1 MFDEIKQKLTQKFT
15 EEFNEK
21 PTEFFLSPGRLE
33 IVGNH
38 TDHNNGLALVASA
51 SIYAIAAVKRNDLNQ
66 IILVSKGFGK
76 TVIDAEY
83 SEPNCNE
90 YSTTISLLKGIISGF
105 LKRNYSVGGL
115 TIYSE
120 SDVTS
125 GSGISSSAAF
135 ELLISTILNDVF
147 NENKIDKM
155 ELVHISQDAENQYF
169 GKPSGLLD
177 QIGCAYGGLCYVD
190 FKDTKNPIVKNVQ
203 FPFDRKIILTN
214 PGGSHA
220 GLDSYYASIPVDMK
234 AVAES
239 FGETN
244 LRAVGKEA
252 FDKKRTQNPNIFTK
266 MQANRATHFFEE
278 CERVELAY
286 NAILNNDCNC
296 FLEQIN
302 KSGLSSSNV
311 LCNTQ
316 VEGRF
321 ENSPEKALQI
331 ARECCKS
338 DAHRVHGGG
347 FMGTIISF
355 VEKSNVNTL
364 KEEMIKAFGENSVVE
379 TTISPFGSTKI

>member
-1 MFDEIKQKLTQKFT
+1 MFDEIKNLLGKEF
-15 EEFNEK
+15 EAEFNEK
-21 PTEFFLSPGRLE
+21 ATDFFLSPGRLE

-51 SIYAIAAVKRNDLNQ
+51 SIYAKAAVKKNNLNK
-66 IILVSKGFGK
+66 IILISKGFGK
-76 TVIDAEY
+76 TVVDVEY
-83 SEPNCNE
+83 SEPNNSE
-90 YSTTISLLKGIISGF
+90 FSTTKSLINGIIAGF

-115 TIYSE
+115 NIYVE

-135 ELLISTILNDVF
+135 ELLISTIFNDIF
-147 NENKIDKM
+147 NENKIDKLD
-155 ELVHISQDAENQYF
+155 LVHISQDAENKYF

-190 FKDTKNPIVKNVQ
+190 FKDTKNPVIKNVQ

-234 AVAES
+234 NVAEV
-239 FGETN
+239 FNETN
-244 LRAVGKEA
+244 LRAVGKDRFFE
-252 FDKKRTQNPNIFTK
+252 KTTQNPDIFTK
-266 MQANRATHFFEE
+266 MQANRALHFFKE
-278 CERVELAY
+278 CERVETAY
-286 NAILNNDCNC
+286 KAILDKNC
-296 FLEQIN
+296 DLFLEQIN
-302 KSGLSSSNV
+302 ESGLSSSNV

-321 ENSPEKALQI
+321 ENSPERALQI
-331 ARECCKS
+331 ARECCPE

-355 VEKSNVNTL
+355 VKESNVKDL
-364 KEEMIKAFGENSVVE
+364 KGEMIKAFGENSVVE
-379 TTISPFGSTKI
+379 TDISPFGSTKI